1 MILSKSD
8 QSRVEVGSSRLL
20 GIVGQPT
27 YLPIPVIRQ
36 EQFNLV
42 VVIVWHEFR

>member
-8 QSRVEVGSSRLL
+8 RSRVEVGSSRLL

-36 EQFNLV
+36 QEL
-42 VVIVWHEFR
+42 ISSPS